1 MVLEAEV
8 LELQANLS
16 TDEQRWLSDYT
27 STVFK
32 YQSAFGE
39 NGVNL
44 LDGVKPPQALHV
56 FVGPFSILLPYSLF
70 TFVSLG
76 PCCEGLWKV

>member
-1 MVLEAEV
+1 M
-8 LELQANLS
+8 
-16 TDEQRWLSDYT
+16 DEQRWLNEYAGI
-27 STVFK
+27 VFK

-56 FVGPFSILLPYSLF
+56 FVSYFQNIHF
-70 TFVSLG
+70 TAYVLH
-76 PCCEGLWKV
+76 LV